1 MEGEELCDEGGKG
14 RSIQSDEVDVK
25 ERFKKG
31 VNLLHVTMFSP
42 VLGSTIETCGHS
54 VIG

>member
-1 MEGEELCDEGGKG
+1 MRVGKAAASSLT
-14 RSIQSDEVDVK
+14 RSTSK
-25 ERFKKG
+25 ERYKKG